1 MFSHDGDIESSPV
14 SAQHDFDNN
23 PILKPQLNVGGHGAR
38 QRRLQNCH
46 IAMMVSALV

>member
-14 SAQHDFDNN
+14 SAHNDTDNN
-23 PILKPQLNVGGHGAR
+23 PILKPQLNVGGHVAT
-38 QRRLQNCH
+38 QRRLQKYH